1 MANRK
6 VLVIDDSK
14 VIRMRVKDMLPSANF
29 DVLEAKDGLEG
40 YKMICSENPNLI
52 VLDFILPKM
61 SGWEVY
67 REIQKQNQLKNIPL
81 VIMSGRKE
89 EVIEKFPEPFENFA
103 FMQKPF
109 DEKKLVEAIKEA
121 MGKAKTTTKT
131 VVEKA
136 PPEIAEEISSTETMV
151 SGGNQ
156 EIQVLKAQVAHLQT
170 EVDTLKRQVGQL
182 INFIKQKM
190 R

>member
-40 YKMICSENPNLI
+40 YKMICSEKPNLI

-89 EVIEKFPEPFENFA
+89 EVIEKFPEPFEHFA

-109 DEKKLVEAIKEA
+109 DEK
-121 MGKAKTTTKT
+121 T
-131 VVEKA
+131 
-136 PPEIAEEISSTETMV
+136 SRS
-151 SGGNQ
+151 NQ
-156 EIQVLKAQVAHLQT
+156 RSHGESQNNYYQT
-170 EVDTLKRQVGQL
+170 RS
-182 INFIKQKM
+182 
-190 R
+190 

>member
-1 MANRK
+1 
-6 VLVIDDSK
+6 
-14 VIRMRVKDMLPSANF
+14 
-29 DVLEAKDGLEG
+29 
-40 YKMICSENPNLI
+40 
-52 VLDFILPKM
+52 
-61 SGWEVY
+61 
-67 REIQKQNQLKNIPL
+67 
-81 VIMSGRKE
+81 
-89 EVIEKFPEPFENFA
+89 
-103 FMQKPF
+103 
-109 DEKKLVEAIKEA
+109 

-136 PPEIAEEISSTETMV
+136 PPEIAEEVSTTETMV

-156 EIQVLKAQVAHLQT
+156 EVQVLKAQVAHLQT

>member
-14 VIRMRVKDMLPSANF
+14 VIRMRVKEMLPSPSF
-29 DVLEAKDGLEG
+29 EVLEAKDGLEG
-40 YKMICSENPNLI
+40 YKMICSEKPNLI

-67 REIQKQNQLKNIPL
+67 REIQKQNELKNIPL

-109 DEKKLVEAIKEA
+109 DDKKLIEAIKEA
-121 MGKAKTTTKT
+121 MGKAKTTAKPL
-131 VVEKA
+131 VQKA
-136 PPEIAEEISSTETMV
+136 PPVEEVLTHDTVV
-151 SGGNQ
+151 SADNQ
-156 EIQVLKAQVAHLQT
+156 DVQILKAQVAHLQT
-170 EVDTLKRQVGQL
+170 EVDTLKRQVNQL
-182 INFIKQKM
+182 INFIKQKL

>member
-14 VIRMRVKDMLPSANF
+14 VIRMRVKDMLPGSNF

-40 YKMICSENPNLI
+40 YNMICSEKPNLI

-61 SGWEVY
+61 SGWDVY
-67 REIQKQNQLKNIPL
+67 REIQKQNQLKSIPL

-89 EVIEKFPEPFENFA
+89 EVMEKFSEPFENFA

-121 MGKAKTTTKT
+121 MSKAKGHVKAATETIPPAEVVPIQTDT
-131 VVEKA
+131 VV
-136 PPEIAEEISSTETMV
+136 SSENRDV
-151 SGGNQ
+151 
-156 EIQVLKAQVAHLQT
+156 QVLKAQVAHLQT
-170 EVDTLKRQVGQL
+170 EVDTLKRQVTQL
-182 INFIKQKM
+182 ITFIKQKL